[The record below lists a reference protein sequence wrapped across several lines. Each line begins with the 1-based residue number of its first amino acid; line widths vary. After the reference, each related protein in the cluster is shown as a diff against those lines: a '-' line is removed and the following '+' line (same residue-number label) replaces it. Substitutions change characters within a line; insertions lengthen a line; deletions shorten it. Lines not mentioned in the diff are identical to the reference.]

1 MEKKHRLRKM
11 NVNDNSKCILMS
23 FLKFNPLKLIYVIPK
38 YTKETRIKENECI
51 WQIKTNSNVI
61 SEI

>member
-1 MEKKHRLRKM
+1 
-11 NVNDNSKCILMS
+11 MS

>member
-1 MEKKHRLRKM
+1 
-11 NVNDNSKCILMS
+11 MS

-38 YTKETRIKENECI
+38 YRKETWFKENECT
-51 WQIKTNSNVI
+51 WKIKTNCNVI